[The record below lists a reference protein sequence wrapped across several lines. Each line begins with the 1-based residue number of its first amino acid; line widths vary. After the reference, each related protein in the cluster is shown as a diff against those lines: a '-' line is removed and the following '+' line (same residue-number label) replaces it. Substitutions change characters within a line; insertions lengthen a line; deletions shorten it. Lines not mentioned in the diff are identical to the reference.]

1 MATTLIRNAD
11 TVVTMDTQRRE
22 LAGAS
27 VLVENGAITAIGPN
41 LPAPAGAE
49 IIDAAGCIVTPGLV
63 NTHHHLYQTLTKAV
77 PGGQDALLFGWLK
90 TLYPIWARYTPDDMP
105 LSTQI
110 GLAELALS
118 GCTLTS
124 DHV

>member
-27 VLVENGAITAIGPN
+27 VLVEHGAITAIGPN

-63 NTHHHLYQTLTKAV
+63 NTHHHLYQTLTKAASQSA
-77 PGGQDALLFGWLK
+77 GSF
-90 TLYPIWARYTPDDMP
+90 
-105 LSTQI
+105 
-110 GLAELALS
+110 
-118 GCTLTS
+118 
-124 DHV
+124 